1 MQLDLLLIRFVIAI
15 LLMVYNLDAQLAF
28 SIQSK
33 LFEASDASIIGMSH
47 AKTKLENDLNDV
59 NALHAEKFFCQQPH
73 AVIYK
78 LMSNVKQLKGMKK
91 QTL

>member
-1 MQLDLLLIRFVIAI
+1 
-15 LLMVYNLDAQLAF
+15 
-28 SIQSK
+28 
-33 LFEASDASIIGMSH
+33 MSH

-59 NALHAEKFFCQQPH
+59 KALHAEKETQNFCQQPH

-78 LMSNVKQLKGMKK
+78 LMSNAKQLKGMKK

>member
-1 MQLDLLLIRFVIAI
+1 MQLDLLLIRFLIAI

-47 AKTKLENDLNDV
+47 AKNKLENDLNDV
-59 NALHAEKFFCQQPH
+59 KALHAEKETQKFLSAATCGD
-73 AVIYK
+73 
-78 LMSNVKQLKGMKK
+78 L
-91 QTL
+91 